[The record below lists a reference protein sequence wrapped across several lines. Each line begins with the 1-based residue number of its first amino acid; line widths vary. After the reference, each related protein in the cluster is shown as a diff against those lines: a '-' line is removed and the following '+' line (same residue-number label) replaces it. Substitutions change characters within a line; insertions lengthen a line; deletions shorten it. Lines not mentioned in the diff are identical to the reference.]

1 MTYARVLCIF
11 SSFLCIFSSKRTETF
26 QKVVYLVGK
35 QRGFEGLVQAE
46 NATKSIY
53 ILRIYIVR
61 VMILAILGKNV
72 MGILW
77 EWYGNPMVRIAD

>member
-11 SSFLCIFSSKRTETF
+11 SSFLCIFSLKRIETL
-26 QKVVYLVGK
+26 QKVAYLAGK
-35 QRGFEGLVQAE
+35 WRGFEGLENAE

-53 ILRIYIVR
+53 ILCIYIVC
-61 VMILAILGKNV
+61 VTNFAFLVFYA

-77 EWYGNPMVRIAD
+77 E